1 MNGGLFLV
9 VVTRDP
15 PGRSHFG
22 GMREI
27 VARYEHARDA
37 GHQVTYVSFA
47 GGGSSDSD
55 GGPDEVTMPRRTP
68 LAAVAGSARH
78 GVPLQVGFRTPDA
91 GGLDGTIAA
100 LRRRRWPRERTVVIS
115 EQFVTLDVGAAL
127 AEALGVALVHRT
139 QNDEYA
145 YARYVARC
153 ERRRAHRAVLRAEA
167 ALVRRHVA
175 RWVDDARLAL
185 VAHISPDSAA
195 AWTAASRHG
204 GGGDQLVLAPCVPS
218 ATVPPNLPAAP
229 FRAVYVGT
237 LDLPQ
242 NAAEL
247 RRFLESAWGPFV
259 GAATG
264 PRPVLRIA
272 GRGAT
277 EFARTLAPSLTASL
291 EVVGEYDDAATV
303 LAGCDVAV
311 NPALGGSG
319 VSIKTIEY
327 LAHGLPVVS
336 GPAGFRGIDVPAGVL
351 APAPSL
357 LVGLQAAAGDRAAL
371 AGRRAA
377 LAGWYRRHLDPG
389 AVLPPFW
396 QRLAEVAAMHRA
408 VVRR

>member
-1 MNGGLFLV
+1 
-9 VVTRDP
+9 
-15 PGRSHFG
+15 
-22 GMREI
+22 MREI
-27 VARYEHARDA
+27 VARYAHARDA

-47 GGGSSDSD
+47 RDD
-55 GGPDEVTMPRRTP
+55 GGAGPGVATMPRRKP

-91 GGLDGTIAA
+91 GGLDRTIAA

-115 EQFVTLDVGAAL
+115 EQFVTLGVGAAL
-127 AEALGVALVHRT
+127 AEALGVCLVHRT
-139 QNDEYA
+139 HNDEPA

-185 VAHISPDSAA
+185 VAHISADSAA
-195 AWTAASRHG
+195 AWTAASRHD
-204 GGGDQLVLAPCVPS
+204 GGGDQLVLPPCLPS
-218 ATVPPNLPAAP
+218 ATVPPNPATAP

-247 RRFLESAWGPFV
+247 RRFLESAWSPFV
-259 GAATG
+259 SAATG

-291 EVVGEYDDAATV
+291 EVVGGYDDAATV

-336 GPAGFRGIDVPAGVL
+336 GPAGFRGIDVPGGVL
-351 APAPSL
+351 TPAPSL
-357 LVGLQAAAGDRAAL
+357 LVGLQGAAHDRAAL

-396 QRLAEVAAMHRA
+396 QRLAEVAAMHQA